1 MKGAFMQDLEVKNL
15 SFSLGKK
22 EILQKISLSVKRGE
36 FVGIIGPNG
45 SGKST
50 LLKNIYRVLQP
61 RAGEILLWGR
71 HLQEIPLE
79 ESARQ
84 MAVMGQFHKVNFDF
98 TVEDMVMMGRIP
110 HQKGHGRISAQDR
123 QAVERALSQAGI
135 ENMAKRR
142 FASLSGGEQ
151 QRVVLARALAQE
163 PRLLLLDEPTN
174 HLDIRYQ
181 MQIMEIA
188 AGLGVGVLAVLHD
201 LNLAA
206 MYCQRLY
213 VLKAGRLMAAGS
225 PHEILTPD
233 LIRDVYA
240 VHCEVITGREGR
252 PIIVYGREK
261 MAV

>member
-15 SFSLGKK
+15 SFSLGKRA
-22 EILQKISLSVKRGE
+22 ILQDISLSVKRGE

-50 LLKNIYRVLQP
+50 LLKTIYRVLQP
-61 RAGEILLWGR
+61 QAGEISVLGR
-71 HLQEIPLE
+71 RLQDISLS
-79 ESARQ
+79 ESARL

-110 HQKGHGRISAQDR
+110 HQGISGRLSARDR

-135 ENMAKRR
+135 EKLAKRR
-142 FASLSGGEQ
+142 FAALSGGEQ

-188 AGLGVGVLAVLHD
+188 ASLGVGVLAVLHD

-213 VLKAGRLMAAGS
+213 VLKAGRLMAAGT
-225 PHEILTPD
+225 PCEILTPK
-233 LIRDVYA
+233 LINDVYD
-240 VHCEVITGREGR
+240 VHCEVLTGREGR
-252 PIIVYGREK
+252 PVIVYGREK

>member
-22 EILQKISLSVKRGE
+22 EILQEISLSVKRGE

-50 LLKNIYRVLQP
+50 LLKTIYRVLQP
-61 RAGEILLWGR
+61 QAGEISVLGR
-71 HLQEIPLE
+71 RLQDISLS
-79 ESARQ
+79 ESARL

-110 HQKGHGRISAQDR
+110 HQGISGRLSARDR

-135 ENMAKRR
+135 EKLAKRR
-142 FASLSGGEQ
+142 FAALSGGEQ

-213 VLKAGRLMAAGS
+213 VLKAGRLMAAGT
-225 PHEILTPD
+225 PCEILTPK
-233 LIRDVYA
+233 LINDVYD
-240 VHCEVITGREGR
+240 VHCEVLTGREGR
-252 PIIVYGREK
+252 PVIVYGREK

>member
-22 EILQKISLSVKRGE
+22 AILQDISLSVKRGE

-50 LLKNIYRVLQP
+50 LLKTIYRVLQP
-61 RAGEILLWGR
+61 QAGEISVLGR
-71 HLQEIPLE
+71 RLQDISLS
-79 ESARQ
+79 ESARL

-110 HQKGHGRISAQDR
+110 HQGISGRISAQDR

-135 ENMAKRR
+135 EKLAKRR
-142 FASLSGGEQ
+142 FAALSGGEQ

-213 VLKAGRLMAAGS
+213 VLKAGRLMAAGT
-225 PHEILTPD
+225 PHEILTPT

-240 VHCEVITGREGR
+240 VHCDVLTGQDGR
-252 PIIVYGREK
+252 PVIVYGREK